1 VIRPRADVIFRLE
14 GSERIDFPC
23 TLLQNGGCMTFLD
36 RLSRSPVVKSTLTLI
51 VYAFYAGVL
60 GASCA
65 PSGLIL
71 VWAFGRFLLPLFAP
85 GGGAPHLVGNV
96 VLFSLLVGAA
106 AFVFY
111 SFGLLLM
118 GCLIRIFSLG
128 VKPGRHEAASLPVL
142 LWIILNGVWTMAFRL
157 ILPMV
162 PLTPLSQMFHRLS
175 GCRIGKNVWINSISI
190 IDPYM
195 ISIGDNTIIG
205 GDAVLSPHVFENG
218 HLLIQRITI
227 GKDCLIGAHSYIN
240 PGVTIGDG
248 SVIGMK
254 SYVRKG
260 KQIPPGTRMTS
271 LAGLPFSTAL
281 ELEKGTY
288 GRVRA
293 GTGP

>member
-1 VIRPRADVIFRLE
+1 MANDMR
-14 GSERIDFPC
+14 
-23 TLLQNGGCMTFLD
+23 FLD
-36 RLSRSPVVKSTLTLI
+36 RLSRSSVVKSTLTLI

-60 GASCA
+60 GASGA
-65 PSGLIL
+65 PSALIL
-71 VWAFGRFLLPLFAP
+71 VWAFDRLLLPLMAP
-85 GGGAPHLVGNV
+85 GGIGAHLAGNV
-96 VLFSLLVGAA
+96 VVFSLLVGAA
-106 AFVFY
+106 VFVFY
-111 SFGLLLM
+111 SFGLFLM
-118 GCLIRIFSLG
+118 GCLIRLFSLG

-162 PLTPLSQMFHRLS
+162 PLTPLSQMFHRLC
-175 GCRIGKNVWINSISI
+175 GCRIGRNVWINSISI

-195 ISIGDNTIIG
+195 ISIGDNTVIG

-227 GKDCLIGAHSYIN
+227 GKDCLIGAHSYLN
-240 PGVTIGDG
+240 PGVTVGDG

-260 KQIPPGTRMTS
+260 KRVPPGSRMTS

-288 GRVRA
+288 GKLRT
-293 GTGP
+293 GTKP